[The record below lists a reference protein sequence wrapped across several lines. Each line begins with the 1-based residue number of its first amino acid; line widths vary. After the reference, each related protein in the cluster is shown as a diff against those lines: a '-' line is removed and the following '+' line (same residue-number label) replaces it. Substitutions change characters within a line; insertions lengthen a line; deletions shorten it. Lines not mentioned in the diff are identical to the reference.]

1 MSILSCRLGK
11 LLTICSRGDALGWLQ
26 ELKGFED
33 LADNIM
39 DRWETSVNN
48 IMGRIFT
55 GNTSSDLVVGGKSNF
70 SALFNALDNGL
81 FVKAPIVQYQAMIE
95 GALVSHMIPVA
106 LLQSSK
112 ARPFIMYVVQR

>member
-1 MSILSCRLGK
+1 LSLWQ
-11 LLTICSRGDALGWLQ
+11 TSYHCSRDDALGWLQ

-33 LADNIM
+33 LADNVM
-39 DRWETSVNN
+39 DRWQTSVNS
-48 IMGRIFT
+48 IMNRVFT

-70 SALFNALDNGL
+70 SMLFNALNNGM
-81 FVKAPIVQYQAMIE
+81 FIKAPNIQYQAMIE

-112 ARPFIMYVVQR
+112 VRPFIMYVVSL